1 MSLYSVL
8 GSPRLSYFE
17 NRWSSKAH
25 TFELLGK
32 TTATRW
38 RACAANGGG
47 EGAPRQRGAS
57 ARETPGAAA
66 RVRRARAGAAG
77 AARGCSRAAAAP
89 RNRAARENAIRGS
102 GQAARRWA
110 AAVEGNS
117 SCSKEQGA
125 RGNARRERTR
135 AGATNAAR
143 RARGGGG
150 RRGRAAATLARWRG
164 EGSHCTLRQSQR
176 ERRGRGHARRDAS
189 ASAAAPGRLDDL
201 TFCIGPPPLR
211 EAGGKSRGRGGRP
224 THLRGE
230 TPSARARGSWG
241 PPQARRRRGG
251 ASPRAGNRPTR
262 RHDGGRAVAASGECA
277 REGGGRRA
285 APRPP
290 ARPWRW
296 ALGAGRWARRPQCGN
311 AVLGCSGKVA
321 RQRRMPLPARVG
333 RHQGGTKAPCAKGS
347 RERGRRDD
355 ARRRGRAAAATGKPR
370 RRNCTWE
377 EACARECGERRAAPR
392 DATDARR
399 RRWAPSPRMGQRRV

>member
-1 MSLYSVL
+1 MVAGSGTADMSLYSVL

-143 RARGGGG
+143 RAASRGATDARRRRWALGRRAALKTPRTTRPARPLRRAIPRAHETRDARRRGGGRGAGSSSARGGGG

-164 EGSHCTLRQSQR
+164 G
-176 ERRGRGHARRDAS
+176 
-189 ASAAAPGRLDDL
+189 
-201 TFCIGPPPLR
+201 
-211 EAGGKSRGRGGRP
+211 
-224 THLRGE
+224 
-230 TPSARARGSWG
+230 
-241 PPQARRRRGG
+241 
-251 ASPRAGNRPTR
+251 
-262 RHDGGRAVAASGECA
+262 V
-277 REGGGRRA
+277 
-285 APRPP
+285 
-290 ARPWRW
+290 
-296 ALGAGRWARRPQCGN
+296 
-311 AVLGCSGKVA
+311 
-321 RQRRMPLPARVG
+321 
-333 RHQGGTKAPCAKGS
+333 
-347 RERGRRDD
+347 ERGRTAHCANRSGSD
-355 ARRRGRAAAATGKPR
+355 AGAGMQGATPQ
-370 RRNCTWE
+370 
-377 EACARECGERRAAPR
+377 P
-392 DATDARR
+392 
-399 RRWAPSPRMGQRRV
+399 QRQRPADLTT